1 MTSVSR
7 HASLGL
13 RVLLRAKPK
22 VALRPLQLIMGTA
35 GSALTPY
42 QGPLVNLRE
51 VAFLSEPVSPF
62 DLIRLEPSLGTLA
75 GTARY
80 LCGSQARAGIVP
92 ELSS

>member
-42 QGPLVNLRE
+42 QGPLVNLQ
-51 VAFLSEPVSPF
+51 PHP
-62 DLIRLEPSLGTLA
+62 
-75 GTARY
+75 
-80 LCGSQARAGIVP
+80 SQAAQAQAWLCDLGKS
-92 ELSS
+92 LSSLSLFLHLT